1 MVLALRKLIGM
12 KYLRQIEGV
21 VPVVQTPLLKNAK
34 FDAQGQANLIEF
46 LNSKPVG
53 GFWCLGTG
61 SEDMNLSFERRLRV
75 ARVVCRANNGVTPLV
90 LGCGFFCLDE
100 TFDFIEATQDLDFDA
115 YHYMPYHPLLSMD
128 RIAWIYKRIADF
140 SRKPLFM
147 YTSANWAQPINSKFV
162 SEMLGYKNIC
172 GIKFS
177 SSNTVEQLKV
187 LNMQTPDFQVIT
199 AVANQFFAALAM
211 GSKAGTTSM
220 AGALPE
226 PLIEMYEAF
235 RDGGIDDARNMQ
247 VNFQKFS
254 SMLPIGSKRDNFLTA
269 AEEKFILN
277 LRGVCEPY
285 TTSYYRDLDDAEQ
298 KEVIRALE
306 FAGYDK
312 YLLEANR

>member
-12 KYLRQIEGV
+12 MYLRQIEGV
-21 VPVVQTPLLKNAK
+21 VPVVQTPLLKNEK
-34 FDAQGQANLIEF
+34 FDAQGQTKLIEF

-61 SEDMNLSFERRLRV
+61 SEDMNLSFERRLQV
-75 ARVVCRANNGVTPLV
+75 AKVLCRANNGVTPIV
-90 LGCGFFCLDE
+90 MGCGFFCLDE
-100 TFDFIEATQDLDFDA
+100 TLDFIEATQDLDFDA

-128 RIAWIYKRIADF
+128 RIAWVYKRIADF

-147 YTSANWAQPINSKFV
+147 YTSANWAQPISSKFV

-187 LNMQTPDFQVIT
+187 LDMQTPDFQVIT

-226 PLIEMYEAF
+226 PLIEMYEAYQN
-235 RDGGIDDARNMQ
+235 GEIDKARNMQ
-247 VNFQKFS
+247 INFQKFS
-254 SMLPIGSKRDNFLTA
+254 SRLPTGSKRDNFLTA
-269 AEEKFILN
+269 AEEKYILS
-277 LRGVCEPY
+277 LRGICNPY
-285 TTSYYRDLDDAEQ
+285 TTNYYRDLDELEQ
-298 KEVIRALE
+298 KQVVEALKHSDYE
-306 FAGYDK
+306 KFVFGTQI
-312 YLLEANR
+312 